1 MFASPNYLVERI
13 AMLKILI
20 VEDEV
25 AIAEL
30 IQIQLTKAGY
40 QCTCAFDGEQGAD
53 TLEKEN
59 FDLVILDIMM
69 PKVNGYELMEY
80 IRPMNIPVIFLTAKD
95 TVKDKIK
102 GLKMGADDYMVKPFD
117 MEELLARVEAVFRRY
132 GKSKDTYVFQ
142 DVTVYLSSRQVMKHG
157 VLVNLTP
164 KEFDLLV
171 VLMQN
176 KNVLLYREDLFEKVW
191 ETEYAGDSRTLDLHI
206 QRLRKK
212 LDWKEEIK
220 TVFRMGY
227 MLVEVSA
234 GDGH

>member
-1 MFASPNYLVERI
+1 
-13 AMLKILI
+13 MLKVLI
-20 VEDEV
+20 VEDEA

-40 QCTCAFDGEQGAD
+40 QCTCALDGEQGAD
-53 TLEKEN
+53 SLEKES

-132 GKSKDTYVFQ
+132 GKSRDNLFFQ
-142 DVTVYLSSRQVMKHG
+142 DVTVYLSSRQVIKNG
-157 VLVNLTP
+157 VSVNLTP
-164 KEFDLLV
+164 KEFELLV

-191 ETEYAGDSRTLDLHI
+191 EMEYAGDSRTLDLHI

-212 LDWKEEIK
+212 LNWKEEIK

-227 MLVEVSA
+227 MLTEVPA
-234 GDGH
+234 GD

>member
-1 MFASPNYLVERI
+1 MLNILV
-13 AMLKILI
+13 

-40 QCTCAFDGEQGAD
+40 QCTCALDGEQGAD
-53 TLEKEN
+53 ALEKES

-132 GKSKDTYVFQ
+132 GKSRDTLFFQ
-142 DVTVYLSSRQVMKHG
+142 DVTVYLSSRQVIKNG
-157 VLVNLTP
+157 VSVNLTP
-164 KEFDLLV
+164 KEFELLV

-191 ETEYAGDSRTLDLHI
+191 EMEYAGDSRTLDLHI

-212 LDWKEEIK
+212 LNWKEEIK

-227 MLVEVSA
+227 MLTEVPA
-234 GDGH
+234 GD

>member
-1 MFASPNYLVERI
+1 MLNILV
-13 AMLKILI
+13 

-30 IQIQLTKAGY
+30 IQIQLSKAGY

-53 TLEKEN
+53 ALEKAG

-69 PKVNGYELMEY
+69 PKVDGYELMEY
-80 IRPMNIPVIFLTAKD
+80 IHPLNIPVIFLTAKD

-132 GKSKDTYVFQ
+132 GKSRNTFVFQ
-142 DVTVYLSSRQVMKHG
+142 DVTVYLSSRQVVKNG
-157 VLVNLTP
+157 ELLNLTP

-176 KNVLLYREDLFEKVW
+176 KNMLLYREDLFEKVW
-191 ETEYAGDSRTLDLHI
+191 ETEYVGDSRTLDLHI

-212 LDWKEEIK
+212 LNWKEEIK

-227 MLVEVSA
+227 MLTERTT
-234 GDGH
+234 GN

>member
-1 MFASPNYLVERI
+1 
-13 AMLKILI
+13 MLKVLI
-20 VEDEV
+20 VEDEA

-40 QCTCAFDGEQGAD
+40 QCTCALDGEQGAD
-53 TLEKEN
+53 ALEKEI

-132 GKSKDTYVFQ
+132 GKSRDTLFFQ
-142 DVTVYLSSRQVMKHG
+142 DVTVYLSSRQVIKNG
-157 VLVNLTP
+157 VSVNLTP
-164 KEFDLLV
+164 KEFELLV

-191 ETEYAGDSRTLDLHI
+191 EMEYAGDSRTLDLHI

-212 LDWKEEIK
+212 LNWKEEIK

-227 MLVEVSA
+227 MLTEVPA
-234 GDGH
+234 GD

>member
-1 MFASPNYLVERI
+1 
-13 AMLKILI
+13 MLKVLV
-20 VEDEV
+20 VEDET

-30 IQIQLTKAGY
+30 IQIQLAKAGY
-40 QCTCAFDGEQGAD
+40 QCTCTYDGEQGAD
-53 TLEKEN
+53 ALEKEN

-132 GKSKDTYVFQ
+132 GKSRDTYVFR
-142 DVTVYLSSRQVMKHG
+142 DVTIHLRSRQVMKNG
-157 VLVNLTP
+157 VSISLTP
-164 KEFDLLV
+164 KEFELLV
-171 VLMQN
+171 VLIQN
-176 KNVLLYREDLFEKVW
+176 KNLLLYREDLFEKVW

-227 MLVEVSA
+227 MLVESSVC
-234 GDGH
+234 DGQKND

>member
-1 MFASPNYLVERI
+1 
-13 AMLKILI
+13 MLKVLI
-20 VEDEV
+20 VEDEA

-40 QCTCAFDGEQGAD
+40 QCTCALDGEQGAD
-53 TLEKEN
+53 ALEKES

-132 GKSKDTYVFQ
+132 GKSRDTLFFQ
-142 DVTVYLSSRQVMKHG
+142 DVTVYLSSRQVIKNG
-157 VLVNLTP
+157 VSVNLTP
-164 KEFDLLV
+164 KEFELLV

-191 ETEYAGDSRTLDLHI
+191 EMEYAGDSRTLDLHI

-212 LDWKEEIK
+212 LNWKEEIK

-227 MLVEVSA
+227 LLTEVPA
-234 GDGH
+234 GE